1 MPTKKKTAAPKASAP
16 KKSSA
21 KKVAVKPV
29 PPKKVAAKPVVPVKR
44 FAPVQ
49 MYLHTNSGEAN
60 LTFSDEAGFKAAVLC
75 IESAPRKSTGGR
87 SVPTYTVTSD
97 QGPVSFQTLKKY
109 EIKS

>member
-1 MPTKKKTAAPKASAP
+1 MPRTKKIASPKVFVP
-16 KKSSA
+16 KKA
-21 KKVAVKPV
+21 PVKKVV
-29 PPKKVAAKPVVPVKR
+29 PKSTPSKKVVAEPVVPVKW
-44 FAPVQ
+44 FTPVQ

-60 LTFSDEAGFKAAVLC
+60 LTFSDEAAFKAAVLC

-97 QGPVSFQTLKKY
+97 QGPLSFQTLKKY